1 MTLETKIG
9 KSISRHYGLNYKE
22 ETRER
27 KKRTRNW
34 MWTNNGRK

>member
-9 KSISRHYGLNYKE
+9 KSISKHYRLNYEE
-22 ETRER
+22 ETREG